1 MTFSVSYLLQTL
13 VSRHLVKEGTKVSV
27 PNEYGDTPLH
37 CYIKSGR
44 DDRLDLL
51 LGLLVHCNVKLLDIN
66 KEDNNGDT
74 PLHVATK
81 VRVIK
86 SITSVLKYNT
96 STSTCISFKP
106 FLKMYFIF

>member
-1 MTFSVSYLLQTL
+1 M
-13 VSRHLVKEGTKVSV
+13 SV

-37 CYIKSGR
+37 CYIKSSR

-81 VRVIK
+81 VHYM
-86 SITSVLKYNT
+86 YNNT
-96 STSTCISFKP
+96 FYIA
-106 FLKMYFIF
+106 LI